1 MDEIKNYFTKD
12 IQDQVR
18 SVSNEDMLVHLK
30 SLEGTPL
37 WFAILK
43 YTQDRIAVIQ
53 SSFLSLDPLKEAS
66 KISQYQGVITGMLD
80 LQDMVLNLKYASEK
94 KANPKY
100 EESKANEEKGGAY
113 GIGY

>member
-12 IQDQVR
+12 IQDQIR
-18 SVSNEDMLVHLK
+18 NMTNEDMLMHLK
-30 SLEGTPL
+30 ALEGTPL

-43 YTQDRIAVIQ
+43 YTQNRTAVMQ

-66 KISQYQGVITGMLD
+66 KISQYQGIVTGMLD
-80 LQDMVLNLKYASEK
+80 LQDAVLNLKFAAEK

-113 GIGY
+113 GLGY